1 MTGVDLQSILKDTNS
16 ARQATFA
23 LLVLGVVDSIS
34 TGVLSTGDAVRN
46 FFTADNCLFVKR
58 RLKSRIADEIMGRG
72 VQLTDLFDALPP
84 DEAARELRQELQT
97 IHDLSRALLRRT
109 PLAAKISASPDT

>member
-1 MTGVDLQSILKDTNS
+1 MTGVNLQLILKDKDG

-34 TGVLSTGDAVRN
+34 TGVMSAGDAVKN

-58 RLKSRIADEIMGRG
+58 VLKNRTADEIMGRG
-72 VQLTDLFDALPP
+72 VQLADLFDALAP
-84 DEAARELRQELQT
+84 DEAARELRQELQA
-97 IHDLSRALLRRT
+97 IHDLSRGLLRRT
-109 PLAAKISASPDT
+109 PLAA